1 MSELEKF
8 FANIKESPKGG
19 FASEET
25 LNNLVAALKNEK
37 IKDGGAANKK
47 IKAENQ
53 ASKSA
58 GVMGQKIT
66 KINPALTALEVGFNA
81 LGTAI

>member
-1 MSELEKF
+1 
-8 FANIKESPKGG
+8 
-19 FASEET
+19 
-25 LNNLVAALKNEK
+25 NEK
-37 IKDGGAANKK
+37 IKDGGATNKK

-66 KINPALTALEVGFNA
+66 KIN
-81 LGTAI
+81 